1 MKKAALAFLLLCL
14 AAFSSSSNDSYP
26 VPDLY
31 SFSLELTVPK
41 TTIRAEEKVTFTA
54 ALKNLTGKEY
64 TLISLQQVVWLHI
77 LPEGCEYMPIVVSTA
92 YPTTIEPGGSITE
105 TRDFQ
110 TTIPGTYI
118 LSSYTSEFG
127 VKEGSISVPPGTIPM
142 FRYSC
147 EGIPITVVAEDE

>member
-41 TTIRAEEKVTFTA
+41 TTIRAGEKVTFTA

-77 LPEGCEYMPIVVSTA
+77 LPEDCEYMPIVVSTA
-92 YPTTIEPGGSITE
+92 YPTTI
-105 TRDFQ
+105 
-110 TTIPGTYI
+110 
-118 LSSYTSEFG
+118 
-127 VKEGSISVPPGTIPM
+127 
-142 FRYSC
+142 
-147 EGIPITVVAEDE
+147 

>member
-41 TTIRAEEKVTFTA
+41 TTIRAGEKVTFTV

-64 TLISLQQVVWLHI
+64 TLISFQQVVWLHI

-110 TTIPGTYI
+110 TTIPGT
-118 LSSYTSEFG
+118 
-127 VKEGSISVPPGTIPM
+127 
-142 FRYSC
+142 
-147 EGIPITVVAEDE
+147 